1 MSGNDL
7 LSGYMCLGCF
17 LVVSFVMPCTGYN
30 LRLLVGGTSA
40 PWPTWYAFSLLTEVL
55 SLTSLE
61 ELQRIISRTLDLL
74 YSETNSPSGLL
85 VDVDYLLVIKT
96 FESQIQSWY
105 EQVADADS
113 KLYLRRATGDTNTE

>member
-1 MSGNDL
+1 MTSR
-7 LSGYMCLGCF
+7 LSTYLGRF
-17 LVVSFVMPCTGYN
+17 SVVSFVMQSSGCN
-30 LRLLVGGTSA
+30 LHLLVGGTIA
-40 PWPTWYAFSLLTEVL
+40 PWPTWYAFSLPAEVPLLTPRK
-55 SLTSLE
+55 

-96 FESQIQSWY
+96 FERQIQTWY

-113 KLYLRRATGDTNTE
+113 KL

>member
-1 MSGNDL
+1 ML
-7 LSGYMCLGCF
+7 
-17 LVVSFVMPCTGYN
+17 CTGCN
-30 LRLLVGGTSA
+30 LHLLVEGTLA

-113 KLYLRRATGDTNTE
+113 KL

>member
-1 MSGNDL
+1 MRCSG
-7 LSGYMCLGCF
+7 C
-17 LVVSFVMPCTGYN
+17 N
-30 LRLLVGGTSA
+30 LHLLVGETSA
-40 PWPTWYAFSLLTEVL
+40 PWPTWYVFSLPAEVL
-55 SLTSLE
+55 LLTPLE

-96 FESQIQSWY
+96 FERQIQTWY

-113 KLYLRRATGDTNTE
+113 K

>member
-1 MSGNDL
+1 MPYSG
-7 LSGYMCLGCF
+7 C
-17 LVVSFVMPCTGYN
+17 N
-30 LRLLVGGTSA
+30 LHLLVGGTLTL
-40 PWPTWYAFSLLTEVL
+40 WPTWYAFSLPAEVPLLTP
-55 SLTSLE
+55 SE

-96 FESQIQSWY
+96 FERQIQTWY

-113 KLYLRRATGDTNTE
+113 K

>member
-1 MSGNDL
+1 
-7 LSGYMCLGCF
+7 
-17 LVVSFVMPCTGYN
+17 MPCTGCN
-30 LRLLVGGTSA
+30 LHLLVGGTLA

-113 KLYLRRATGDTNTE
+113 KL